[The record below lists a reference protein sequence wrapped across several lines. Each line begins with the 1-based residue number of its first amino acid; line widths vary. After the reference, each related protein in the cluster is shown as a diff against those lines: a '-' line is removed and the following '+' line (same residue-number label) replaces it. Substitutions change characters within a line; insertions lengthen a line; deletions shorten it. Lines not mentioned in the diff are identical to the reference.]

1 MRARQL
7 TLLMLVALVLLAP
20 TVVFGQREDFVDLE
34 KIEVEELPNAVR
46 LRLTV
51 DGVLQVNAS
60 TYWAYGRTLWGL
72 FSGVDEP
79 DAGPSRRISFTLE
92 NLRGGAAPVVQV
104 AKYPVSHLEFSLMPG
119 ARGAVG
125 FLCTVVLYRPGY
137 LTVIDTGGW
146 AQDLSYEQEY
156 DGPQVMLQTTRGQ
169 NELLITVL
177 SDRPKEPLPERPVV
191 ESAPA
196 QLEVSGGAD
205 ALSVHAVNADMHLLL
220 ERVSRLAQVQVY
232 LDDKVDMAVTAHLES
247 VPLERFMQ
255 TLVLGYGLSL
265 HREGATYFVSLSQ
278 VETAVPFWAAETR
291 SVPLQYLSAAEAVLL
306 LPDVLFSYIRANEEG
321 NALVMN
327 GPSPLLDRIERDL
340 RVIDRP
346 AYHCRLRAWVVSG
359 RGVAERLQE
368 ITGRISGGTTA
379 WRADSSGQVR
389 IEVDERRAHELV
401 TSLRRLATRQ
411 QLHIKALPV
420 VQVKNGQQ
428 ARLFVGEKIY
438 YWKLSRSYLAQA
450 MELSSVEAG
459 SELTIEPLTAGD
471 WITASVKVN
480 SNFLGEISE
489 LGPLVFRRA
498 AEGTVRLRS
507 GDTIIIGGLRL
518 VERSKERRKTA
529 MLLEG
534 RYSYEEEQE
543 VWVLLQARASLA
555 PLKYQDN
562 AMEVVP

>member
-1 MRARQL
+1 MCATKL
-7 TLLMLVALVLLAP
+7 APLIVVALVLLAP
-20 TVVFGQREDFVDLE
+20 AVVFGQREDFVELE
-34 KIEVEELPNAVR
+34 KVEVEEVSNAVR
-46 LRLTV
+46 LRLTA

-72 FSGVDEP
+72 LSGVGDEP
-79 DAGPSRRISFTLE
+79 EAGPDRRISFMLP
-92 NLRGGAAPVVQV
+92 NVRSGAAPAVQV

-119 ARGAVG
+119 ARGGVG

-137 LTVIDTGGW
+137 LTVIDTGGR
-146 AQDLSYEQEY
+146 ARDLSYEQEY
-156 DGPQVMLQTTRGQ
+156 NGPQVMLQTTRGQ

-177 SDRPKEPLPERPVV
+177 SDRPKEPPPERPVV
-191 ESAPA
+191 APA
-196 QLEVSGGAD
+196 PAHLEVSGGAD
-205 ALSVHAVNADMHLLL
+205 GLSVHAVNADMHLLL

-232 LDDKVDMAVTAHLES
+232 LDDKVDIQVTTHLES
-247 VPLERFMQ
+247 VPLERFLQ

-265 HREGATYFVSLSQ
+265 RREGDTYFVSLSQ

-291 SVPLQYLSAAEAVLL
+291 SVPLRYLSAAEAVLL
-306 LPDVLFSYIRANEEG
+306 LPDVLLSYIRANEEG

-327 GPSPLLDRIERDL
+327 GPSLLLDRIERDL

-359 RGVAERLQE
+359 RDVAERLEE
-368 ITGRISGGTTA
+368 ITGRASGGTTA
-379 WRADSSGQVR
+379 WQADSSGQVR
-389 IEVDERRAHELV
+389 IEVAERRAYELV
-401 TSLRRLATRQ
+401 TSLRRLATRR
-411 QLHIKALPV
+411 QLHMKALPV

-438 YWKLSRSYLAQA
+438 WVQQSGLAS
-450 MELSSVEAG
+450 MEAG
-459 SELTIEPLTAGD
+459 AELEIEPLTAGD

-480 SNFLGEISE
+480 SSFLGETND

-498 AEGTVRLRS
+498 AEGMVRLRS

-555 PLKYQDN
+555 SLKYQDN